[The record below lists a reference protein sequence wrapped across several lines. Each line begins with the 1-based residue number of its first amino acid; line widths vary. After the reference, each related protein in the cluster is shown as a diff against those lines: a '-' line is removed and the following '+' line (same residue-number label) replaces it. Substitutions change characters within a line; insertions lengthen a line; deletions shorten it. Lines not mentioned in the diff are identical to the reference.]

1 MLKKYLSDL
10 AFMQMLNL
18 LIKPVW
24 ILVIDRAVQNALPKS
39 VYGNYFALFNFSIM
53 FFIILD
59 LGLNG
64 FSTTQ
69 VARDNRKIGSLA
81 GSIIGLKILLS
92 FVYVLVV
99 FCVGF
104 IMGYT
109 SQEFSILL
117 LLCILQIFTSFNQ
130 YLRTIVASLQK
141 FKWDGVFMVL
151 DRVIIVALCAV
162 LIWGSIP
169 GFKLSIFNFIW
180 VQIVGIGLVFFSLI
194 IFLFEHLRHLKIS
207 FNFSKLIP
215 LMERSWPFA
224 VLMALMGLYN
234 NIDSVML
241 KTLVNDG
248 EAGEYA
254 LGFRL
259 YYALLM
265 FAQIFSGVL
274 LPFFSKNM
282 AERGIIELVAS
293 YTSKLLMWIGLTAAC
308 LSFAYQNELMSMLY
322 PDKSSI
328 QAAQAF
334 SILMFGFVGSVLI
347 LVYGTLLTARLSL
360 RELNIA
366 AGVTLC
372 INLFFNAIFIPK
384 YGASGAAFTTLVS
397 QLLFGIICYA
407 LCYKKFKFV
416 WVKSELF
423 KQILGVVLLFATI
436 ILAKQYFNNIVVHLG
451 VITLTVILV
460 AYLFKLFQASQLKS
474 LLSK

>member
-10 AFMQMLNL
+10 AFMQLLNL

-69 VARDNRKIGSLA
+69 VARDNRKIASLA
-81 GSIIGLKILLS
+81 GSIIGPKILLS
-92 FVYVLVV
+92 LVYVLVV
-99 FCVGF
+99 FTVGF
-104 IMGYT
+104 VMGYS

-117 LLCILQIFTSFNQ
+117 LLCCLQIFTSFNQ
-130 YLRTIVASLQK
+130 YFRTIVASLQK

-151 DRVIIVALCAV
+151 DRVIIITLCAF
-162 LIWGSIP
+162 LIWGNIP
-169 GFKLSIFNFIW
+169 GFKLSIINFIW
-180 VQIVGIGLVFFSLI
+180 VQIIGIGAVFLTLI
-194 IFLFEHLRHLKIS
+194 VFLFEHLRHLKIS
-207 FNFSKLIP
+207 FNISKLVP
-215 LMERSWPFA
+215 LMKKSWPFA
-224 VLMALMGLYN
+224 VLVALMGLYN

-241 KTLVNDG
+241 KTLVSDA

-259 YYALLM
+259 YFALLM

-282 AERGIIELVAS
+282 TDKPTIELVAS

-308 LSFAYQNELMSMLY
+308 LSFAYQTEIMDLLY
-322 PDKSSI
+322 PSKSSV

-347 LVYGTLLTARLSL
+347 LVYGALLTARLSL
-360 RELNIA
+360 KELNIA
-366 AGVTLC
+366 AGITLS
-372 INLFFNAIFIPK
+372 INLLFNAVFIPK

-397 QLLFGIICYA
+397 QLLFGVICYF
-407 LCYKKFKFV
+407 LCFKKFNFV
-416 WVKSELF
+416 WVKTELF
-423 KQILGVVLLFATI
+423 KQILGVCLLFVVI
-436 ILAKQYFNNIVVHLG
+436 IFAKQYFNNLVVHLG
-451 VITLTVILV
+451 VITLTIILV

-474 LLSK
+474 LLRK